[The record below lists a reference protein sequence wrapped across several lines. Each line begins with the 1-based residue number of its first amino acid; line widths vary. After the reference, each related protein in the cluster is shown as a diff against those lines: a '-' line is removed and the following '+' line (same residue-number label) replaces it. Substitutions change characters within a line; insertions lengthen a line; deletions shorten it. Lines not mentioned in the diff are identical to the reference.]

1 MPSRYIRIFDTTLRD
16 GEQTPGVA
24 LTVEDKLTIARQ
36 LDKLG
41 VDVIEA
47 GFPVTSKGEAEAVKL
62 IANDGLRAEICGLS
76 RALKSDIDAVIDCDL
91 NSIHLFIATS
101 DIHLKYK
108 LKMSRE
114 EVLRRALEALDYAK
128 AHGLIVEFSAED
140 ATRTDLDF
148 LKEFYKALCDAG
160 VDRVNVPD
168 TVGVMTPRRMYEL
181 ICELKKVVYRPLSVH
196 CHDDF
201 GMATSNSLAALEA
214 GAEQVH
220 VTVNG
225 LGERAGNAALEEVVV
240 ALKLIYGFETNIDTK
255 LIYQTSRLV
264 SRLTGIP
271 VQPNK
276 AVVGENAFAHESG
289 IHTHGV
295 IVQPLTYEPIPP
307 ELVGRERRILAGKH
321 AGTHGLRALLSQMGL
336 ELSEDQIKEVLA
348 RVKELGDKGKQVTEE
363 DLMAIARIV
372 AGELVKE
379 ERVLSLDE
387 LAVMTGNRV
396 IPTASVKV
404 SIDGKDY
411 VTSKTGVGPVD
422 AAIKALQEVLNPVVK
437 VNLKEYRL
445 EAITGGSDALA
456 EVVVKVEDDEGH
468 VVSARAARED
478 IVMASVEA
486 MVNAIN
492 KLLLRKRITS
502 SRG

>member
-1 MPSRYIRIFDTTLRD
+1 
-16 GEQTPGVA
+16 
-24 LTVEDKLTIARQ
+24 
-36 LDKLG
+36 
-41 VDVIEA
+41 
-47 GFPVTSKGEAEAVKL
+47 
-62 IANDGLRAEICGLS
+62 
-76 RALKSDIDAVIDCDL
+76 
-91 NSIHLFIATS
+91 
-101 DIHLKYK
+101 
-108 LKMSRE
+108 MS
-114 EVLRRALEALDYAK
+114 
-128 AHGLIVEFSAED
+128 
-140 ATRTDLDF
+140 
-148 LKEFYKALCDAG
+148 
-160 VDRVNVPD
+160 
-168 TVGVMTPRRMYEL
+168 
-181 ICELKKVVYRPLSVH
+181 
-196 CHDDF
+196 
-201 GMATSNSLAALEA
+201 
-214 GAEQVH
+214 Q
-220 VTVNG
+220 
-225 LGERAGNAALEEVVV
+225 
-240 ALKLIYGFETNIDTK
+240 
-255 LIYQTSRLV
+255 
-264 SRLTGIP
+264 
-271 VQPNK
+271 
-276 AVVGENAFAHESG
+276 G